1 MLEDLFMDSVEQAVS
16 LSMKHDKV
24 LVVYNSSGDD
34 QWLHTWFKTEL
45 AGHFRSQ
52 AVWLKLSKGTEQF
65 GFFEQLFPS
74 VVVPSLYLVKQG
86 QILSIIQGDDSQS
99 DGESHWAKLEQILGT
114 PDTVNIV
121 PSSASASRTP
131 TFKEQVVETT
141 QQKYHEELT
150 KQRRIAQEERA
161 RILRLVEAD
170 RAERRAR
177 NRSTAAEGTVN
188 RTQIHDNIKHVTGL
202 PSDSCILLIRLTNG
216 DSVTKQF
223 NSNCNLNDV
232 RTWVDANRTDGDCPY
247 SFHRNIPRVTFS
259 ESDELKTLAALE
271 LLPRSALILRPL
283 ENAYNNLNV
292 AEAKG
297 PGLLGKVFSGLS
309 TWWSSGDANENRGS
323 DTSENLKEENSEAA
337 LHDAAVIPQENED
350 SSSKKATAAMLSE
363 GSNMESPISS
373 NRVSPIQPP
382 CDPHSNPSELSLPS
396 RCVTPNVYQFVN
408 KDDEEK
414 DRSTYNGNNVNLEK
428 KKDD

>member
-1 MLEDLFMDSVEQAVS
+1 MLNGLFMDSVEQAVS
-16 LSMKHDKV
+16 LSMKNDKV

-34 QWLHTWFKTEL
+34 QWLNAWFKAEI
-45 AGHFRSQ
+45 AGHLK
-52 AVWLKLSKGTEQF
+52 AVWLKLLKGTEQF
-65 GFFEQLFPS
+65 NFFEQIFPS

-86 QILSIIQGDDSQS
+86 QIISIIQGDDCHS
-99 DGESHWAKLEQILGT
+99 DGESHWAKLERFIGT
-114 PDTVNIV
+114 SDSVNSV
-121 PSSASASRTP
+121 SSSISAPR
-131 TFKEQVVETT
+131 TFKEQVIETT
-141 QQKYHEELT
+141 QQKYHEELI
-150 KQRRIAQEERA
+150 KQRRIAQEERT

-170 RAERRAR
+170 RAERKAR
-177 NRSTAAEGTVN
+177 NRPTAVEGAEN
-188 RTQIHDNIKHVTGL
+188 RMQIHDHIKHVTGL
-202 PSDSCILLIRLTNG
+202 RSNSCILLIRLTNG
-216 DSVTKQF
+216 DSVTNQF

-247 SFHRNIPRVTFS
+247 SFHRSIPRVTFN

-309 TWWSSGDANENRGS
+309 TWWSSDDVNERRDSNI
-323 DTSENLKEENSEAA
+323 SENLKNETNETR
-337 LHDAAVIPQENED
+337 LHDTAVNDD
-350 SSSKKATAAMLSE
+350 SSSKKTITAILSE

-373 NRVSPIQPP
+373 QHVSPVQPP

-414 DRSTYNGNNVNLEK
+414 ERSTYNGNNVNLEK
-428 KKDD
+428 KKDE